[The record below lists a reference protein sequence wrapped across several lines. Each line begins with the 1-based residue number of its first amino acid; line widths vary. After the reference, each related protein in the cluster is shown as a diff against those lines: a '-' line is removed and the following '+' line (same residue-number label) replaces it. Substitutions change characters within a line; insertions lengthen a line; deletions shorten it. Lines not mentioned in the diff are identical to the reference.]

1 LNLLLDT
8 HAFVWWRA
16 RDPRLGEVARAM
28 IAAADRIIVSAASA
42 WEAAIK
48 ISQGKLKLPEPFDV
62 AAEASGVERIPVT
75 FEHAKGVI
83 GLPWHHRDPFDR
95 VLIATARA
103 EGLGI
108 VTADAIFARYDVPV
122 VPT

>member
-8 HAFVWWRA
+8 HAFIWWRA
-16 RDPRLGEVARAM
+16 RDARLSEGARGA
-28 IAAADRIIVSAASA
+28 IASADRVIVSAASA

-48 ISQGKLKLPEPFDV
+48 ISQGKLKLPEPFAA

-75 FEHAKGVI
+75 FEHAQGVI
-83 GLPWHHRDPFDR
+83 GLPWPHRDPVDR

-103 EGLGI
+103 ERLSI
-108 VTADAIFARYDVPV
+108 MTADAIFARYDVPV